1 MESNFIKMQNVT
13 NSINRSMISTSP
25 NTNNFDDQDENGFF
39 GSNQSKSQEI
49 NAQEI
54 LEWKT
59 DIETSLEKISER
71 VALNDCTN
79 YLNFIEK
86 KVNELESELEEM
98 KKLTRDFAQIQDSMR
113 KNTEKSDKCE
123 IIVDEFIIQLSE
135 LKNSNIAWQTE
146 YAKQN
151 SDLTDKIMSH
161 EFYIDQLQKFEKSI
175 TKKHESLNNEFKKRE
190 QNNPADLIDKSML
203 AKISKI
209 DDVNKFLLFSY
220 FLIRL
225 INI

>member
-1 MESNFIKMQNVT
+1 MQNVT
-13 NSINRSMISTSP
+13 NTINRSRRSTSP
-25 NTNNFDDQDENGFF
+25 NTHNFDDQDENNFF
-39 GSNQSKSQEI
+39 SNSNQTKNSEI

-86 KVNELESELEEM
+86 KVNDLESEFEEM
-98 KKLTRDFAQIQDSMR
+98 KKLTRGFSEIQDSVR
-113 KNTEKSDKCE
+113 KNSEKCDKCE
-123 IIVDEFIIQLSE
+123 ILVDEFIIQLCE
-135 LKNSNIAWQTE
+135 LKNCNIAWQTE

-175 TKKHESLNNEFKKRE
+175 SKKHESLNNEFKKKE
-190 QNNPADLIDKSML
+190 QNHPTDLIDKNMI

-209 DDVNKFLLFSY
+209 DDVIIKIVNKSFL
-220 FLIRL
+220 
-225 INI
+225 